1 VRIDTLSYSNVTMQ
15 GTQRRLWL
23 REHAPQ
29 HLQRCT
35 DLVLRALQRRAGAA
49 SRSTVVLGAGACTEV
64 PLAELVRASDEVIL
78 VDLDLVSLL
87 RGRDELTVASQRKRV
102 RLIQGDITG
111 EVSAALH
118 QLLQQQDWP
127 RLRKQGATALFD
139 AAALCLEQCRVPDPP
154 ELETLSDG
162 DCGLV
167 ISSLVV
173 SQLFSYPLLD
183 VLDTIQNLAPELLAD
198 QERHRRYQEAA
209 QAFRVRIIRAHLHLL
224 RSLLDQ
230 GGVAVLLSDVRGFVF
245 TVHGT
250 DHDANHRRALPLVP
264 RQFFELVHEVFQ
276 VVEEG
281 QWEWLTDLPTNE
293 RPGRGYEIAGYILH
307 AQK

>member
-1 VRIDTLSYSNVTMQ
+1 MQ
-15 GTQRRLWL
+15 GAQRRLWL

-35 DLVLRALQRRAGAA
+35 DLVSRALQRRAAAA

-64 PLAELVRASDEVIL
+64 PLAELVRASDEVVL

-111 EVSAALH
+111 EVSASLN

-183 VLDTIQNLAPELLAD
+183 VLDIMQNLAPDLLAD

-230 GGVAVLLSDVRGFVF
+230 GGVVVLLSDVRGFVF

-250 DHDANHRRALPLVP
+250 DHDASHRRVLPLVP

-281 QWEWLTDLPTNE
+281 QWEWLTDLPTKE